1 MRYFDKT
8 FFKFLFVFICILI
21 ISLTIVSYASA
32 ALININTATLA
43 ELDTLPG
50 VGPTIAQRIIDGRP
64 YASKEEISNVQGIG
78 GPGSSTYENIINLIT
93 VGDVVAPAGDTGGG
107 FTTTNYS
114 LQPTISTHYSSSPTS
129 SSTNELS
136 ISLSAG
142 RERLSSVKSP
152 IEFKAETNLLDS
164 RENSFRWNF
173 GDGVLAYGKLVSHA
187 YDFPGEYI
195 AVLNA
200 STPKGTFVS
209 RTKIKIIEP
218 EVSVVYAD
226 SEKVQLKNDSDY
238 EVNLYGKTL
247 ISGDRT
253 YIFPPDTIIG
263 AKQTLWLSSTV
274 TGLKSGEIAVINNGE
289 KDKEVSRIQNEL
301 GKLEN
306 QLASM
311 YRPIPATPSFAQT
324 GIVQGTTV
332 VATVATSSEI
342 KVATAVKSSWLAV
355 LKKFFLRNK

>member
-8 FFKFLFVFICILI
+8 FFKFLIAFICIVG
-21 ISLTIVSYASA
+21 ISLAIVSYASA

-64 YASKEEISNVQGIG
+64 YASTEEISNVQGIG

-107 FTTTNYS
+107 FTTTNYP

-173 GDGVLAYGKLVSHA
+173 GDGGLSYGKLVTHA
-187 YDFPGEYI
+187 YEYPGEYVV
-195 AVLNA
+195 VLNA
-200 STPKGTFVS
+200 STPKGNFVS
-209 RTKIKIIEP
+209 RTKVTIIEP
-218 EVSVVYAD
+218 EVSIVYAD
-226 SEKVQLKNDSDY
+226 SEKVQLKNDSTY
-238 EVNLYGKTL
+238 EINLYGKAL
-247 ISGDRT
+247 VAGEET
-253 YIFPPDTIIG
+253 YIFPPDTILS
-263 AKQTLWLSSTV
+263 AKQTLFLSSAV
-274 TGLKSGEIAVINNGE
+274 TGLKSGNMAVINTGE
-289 KDKEVSRIQNEL
+289 KDKEISMIQNEL
-301 GKLEN
+301 SRLEN

-311 YRPIPATPSFAQT
+311 QKPDATASVAQQR
-324 GIVQGTTV
+324 GVVQGVTIAAATTTATETQ
-332 VATVATSSEI
+332 VAAAAKSGWFAT
-342 KVATAVKSSWLAV
+342 
-355 LKKFFLRNK
+355 LKKFFLRK